1 MESREMQVKGVNA
14 HLSRPGNLVC
24 AGHTVTSVKAPP
36 CTKKKKHRGMATI
49 YENAQQKNG
58 KINEEKC
65 AELKSEK
72 RANKIN

>member
-36 CTKKKKHRGMATI
+36 CTKKKKKTPGDG
-49 YENAQQKNG
+49 ND
-58 KINEEKC
+58 
-65 AELKSEK
+65 L
-72 RANKIN
+72 

>member
-1 MESREMQVKGVNA
+1 
-14 HLSRPGNLVC
+14 
-24 AGHTVTSVKAPP
+24 
-36 CTKKKKHRGMATI
+36 MATI

-72 RANKIN
+72 RANKINWKRIIVVAVR

>member
-1 MESREMQVKGVNA
+1 VSKPHPVQ
-14 HLSRPGNLVC
+14 
-24 AGHTVTSVKAPP
+24 
-36 CTKKKKHRGMATI
+36 KKKKHRGMATI